1 MFQMESMNLNDFQKK
16 VLKEASSTSGYGGFA
31 VKSSIRHMERSVLLR
46 ESMPEIAAFVAITA
60 EEESAT
66 AIFTALK
73 KRRYTNANKLKSWD
87 HKHKSGI
94 SPFFDLIGGALGIL
108 KNEIPL
114 ELFFDSLN
122 GNKKEKLWV
131 RMPIG
136 EDGDKKICIVP
147 QPPLN
152 LVSVDPNGK
161 ATDYLLKVREIA
173 SDRGID
179 SIFKYIQ
186 EIANERNKMLYAS
199 NSSVSKVTNIDDV
212 LTKHLSS
219 AYRNHLIYLLIDQHA
234 HQNLVQEALDAFL
247 IILKRIDEKET

>member
-1 MFQMESMNLNDFQKK
+1 MESMNLNDFQRK
-16 VLKEASSTSGYGGFA
+16 VLKEASSTSGYGYGGFA
-31 VKSSIRHMERSVLLR
+31 VQSSIRHMERSVLLR

-66 AIFTALK
+66 AIFAALK
-73 KRRYTNANKLKSWD
+73 KRRYANANKLKSWD

-152 LVSVDPNGK
+152 LVSVEPNGK

-199 NSSVSKVTNIDDV
+199 NSSVSKVTNIDEV

-219 AYRNHLIYLLIDQHA
+219 AYRNHLIYLLIDQHE
-234 HQNLVQEALDAFL
+234 HQNLVQEALDVFL